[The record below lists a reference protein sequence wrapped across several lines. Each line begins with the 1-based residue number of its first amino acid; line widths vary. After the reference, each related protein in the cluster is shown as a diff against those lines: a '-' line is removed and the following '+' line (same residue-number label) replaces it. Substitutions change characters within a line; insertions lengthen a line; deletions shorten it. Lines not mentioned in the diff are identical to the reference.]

1 MNSKYNKEYL
11 KYQKKYQN
19 LINLIGGTKPNVE
32 YQLTQY
38 DLFDTVTYQGK
49 PYLIINKDYEN
60 GFYSLVN
67 EQTGEEIKADEEMLR
82 IKSPYVQKREP
93 PREQLTEPPVLTK
106 RVTYADQ
113 VFKPDLSVSKQ
124 KQQLKV
130 SSEQIANDILQRI
143 HPSLRLDNQSYPP
156 TLERASEIIYIKNS
170 VLQESIPNIPSG
182 NVQQVISLVEDR
194 IENMYR
200 LTALKNIQ
208 NPPEAALRDALYSQ
222 DSSLKL
228 VKDAVDPSKINYGK
242 KSEYK
247 REPQLRQ
254 LMESR
259 PRQVTDQ
266 TLKAVQ
272 RQSQVQQLEE
282 RFKSLPSQMS
292 EKIASDLGPGYRF
305 DPNYFSIKQEQIP
318 VTSRKFEDENTRFIR
333 EYERKYEQR
342 QTKPFQDLRADT
354 SRYKI
359 ATSGL
364 PKSQRKK
371 RYRELSASRLEAF
384 RKEQGLPKSI
394 PLDELKLEY
403 EIYNSMP
410 DFDFDY

>member
-19 LINLIGGTKPNVE
+19 LINLNSATKPNVK

-38 DLFDTVTYQGK
+38 DLFDTVTYQRK
-49 PYLIINKDYEN
+49 PYLVINKDYEN
-60 GFYSLVN
+60 GLYSLFD
-67 EQTGEEIKADEEMLR
+67 EQTGEHINADEEMLK
-82 IKSPYVQKREP
+82 IKSNYVQKREP

-124 KQQLKV
+124 KQQFKV

-143 HPSLRLDNQSYPP
+143 HPSLKLDNQTYPP
-156 TLERASEIIYIKNS
+156 TLDRASEIISIKS
-170 VLQESIPNIPSG
+170 KVLEESIPNIPSKK
-182 NVQQVISLVEDR
+182 VDQVVSLVEDR
-194 IENMYR
+194 IEKMYR
-200 LTALKNIQ
+200 LTALEYIQ
-208 NPPEAALRDALYSQ
+208 NPPEAVLGNVIDSP

-228 VKDAVDPSKINYGK
+228 VRDIRDPARLNFGK

-266 TLKAVQ
+266 SLKAVQ
-272 RQSQVQQLEE
+272 RQSQVQKLEE
-282 RFKSLPSQMS
+282 RFRLFPPQMS

-318 VTSRKFEDENTRFIR
+318 VTSRKYEDDDTRFIR

-342 QTKPFQDLRADT
+342 QTKPFQDLRDDT

-384 RKEQGLPKSI
+384 RKKQGLPKSI

-403 EIYNSMP
+403 EKSNRIPY
-410 DFDFDY
+410 FDY